1 MMLVSAMSRETI
13 LRSYSMWIS
22 VRTKS
27 SAVNPMRVKNRPK
40 RNRGTWK
47 DSRTS

>member
-1 MMLVSAMSRETI
+1 MMLVTAMSRETI

-22 VRTKS
+22 VRRKS
-27 SAVNPMRVKNRPK
+27 SSVNPMRAMSRPK

>member
-1 MMLVSAMSRETI
+1 MMLVTAMSRETI

-22 VRTKS
+22 VRRKS
-27 SAVNPMRVKNRPK
+27 SAVNPMRAKNCPK
-40 RNRGTWK
+40 RSRGTWK